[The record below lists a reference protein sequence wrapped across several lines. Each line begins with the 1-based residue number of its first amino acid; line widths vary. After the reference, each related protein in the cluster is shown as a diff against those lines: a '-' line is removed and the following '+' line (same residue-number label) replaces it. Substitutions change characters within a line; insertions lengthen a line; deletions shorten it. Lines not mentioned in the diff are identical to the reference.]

1 MMSSQLPDNA
11 KHGLLQVY
19 DADND
24 CIHESTPERQRWANE
39 VQGAILFGTF
49 ISAMK
54 LAEMMN
60 NRLYLDLGFIS
71 RDDYIENGFP
81 LGRAQAYKMLRISK
95 RYMEALPD
103 LERKMLTSK
112 VHSSGLSGEEHDIEK
127 VHSSGLFQWDSIG
140 VTKLYELSRLPDDD
154 LFQQAVEN
162 GSLTTADG
170 RQLTLEDIREM
181 SSRQFAKEIKELRDK
196 FQGRLHSAEEENRK
210 LKSEM
215 ATIKREAAKA
225 AERFKHLQMV
235 EEKFGGAANKLEDKK
250 KMLENAYEYLN
261 LFNRCMDAAN
271 LEEEEPEEL
280 VRLAQMIVQ
289 AEQTYT
295 ARIITRYRPIIH
307 DVLEK

>member
-1 MMSSQLPDNA
+1 MSSQLPDKA
-11 KHGLLQVY
+11 RQGIVQVY
-19 DADND
+19 DAEND
-24 CIHESTPERQRWANE
+24 RLYESTPERQRWAND
-39 VQGAILFGTF
+39 VQSAILFGTF

-81 LGRAQAYKMLRISK
+81 LGRRQAYKLLNIAR
-95 RYMEALPD
+95 RYTEALPD
-103 LERKMLTSK
+103 LERKMLS
-112 VHSSGLSGEEHDIEK
+112 EK
-127 VHSSGLFQWDSIG
+127 VQSTAPDGSVQSTALFDLHSLGIE
-140 VTKLYELSRLPDDD
+140 KLYELSRIPDDD
-154 LFQQAVEN
+154 LFQQAVE
-162 GSLTTADG
+162 GGTLTTADG
-170 RQLTLEDIREM
+170 RQLTLDDIREM

-235 EEKFGGAANKLEDKK
+235 EEKFGGAANKLDDKK

-261 LFNRCMDAAN
+261 LFNRCMEAAN

-280 VRLAQMIVQ
+280 VRLAQMIIQ

-307 DVLEK
+307 DVLES